1 MVEELSSD
9 RGITHHLIP
18 FRSIFAECI
27 FQSST
32 LEFWIVWVQKNE
44 ECTLFAVLALMHQ
57 TQFSRQDFHPI

>member
-1 MVEELSSD
+1 MVEELNSD
-9 RGITHHLIP
+9 RGITHRLIP

-27 FQSST
+27 FQPLM

-57 TQFSRQDFHPI
+57 KQFLE